1 MYTVDLVIFNLELDY
16 EKIGDLTIED
26 IKREL
31 SLLSNSKVEIKV
43 LNVEEEDIETGE
55 LKNYRIKS

>member
-43 LNVEEEDIETGE
+43 LNVEEEDLETGE

>member
-16 EKIGDLTIED
+16 EKAGDLTIED

-31 SLLSNSKVEIKV
+31 ALLSNDKVEIKV
-43 LNVEEEDIETGE
+43 LNVEEEDLETGE